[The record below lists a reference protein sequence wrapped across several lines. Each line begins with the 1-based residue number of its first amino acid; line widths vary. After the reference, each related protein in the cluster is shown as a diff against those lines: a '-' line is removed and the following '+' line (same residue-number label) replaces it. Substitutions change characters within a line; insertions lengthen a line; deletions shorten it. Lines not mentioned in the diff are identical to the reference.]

1 MTTPTTSAGPA
12 PTLRAAIIGCGAISN
27 EHLTAIA
34 DSPVSTLVGVCDRS
48 PAAARWTGERHGAAW
63 FTDAG
68 DLLASARPDI
78 VHVLTPPRSH
88 GPLAEQ
94 CLVAGAHVLVEKP
107 VAATAAEYDALAKI
121 AAGAG
126 RILLENHNYLCN
138 DNVLTVDGLV
148 AGGALGEVCDV
159 ELLLSVDLV
168 DGRFADPL
176 LASPV
181 GHLDGGAVRDFLTH
195 LTYLALHHFPDV
207 QWDRVDGR
215 WRNSTGITEL
225 GYDDLAAQIGF
236 GDGRAAI
243 RFSSRVKPECF
254 RMTVRGT
261 RGTAEIELFQPY
273 VRVEI
278 PRGPKVLS
286 PLLNH
291 ARNGGA
297 FVGAAAGGFRNKI
310 LQRSPYHGLHRFVA
324 RLHEALATGGALPTT
339 PDEVRRTCLLVDEIV
354 ATIPA
359 RSDR

>member
-1 MTTPTTSAGPA
+1 VTTSTSAAGA
-12 PTLRAAIIGCGAISN
+12 ATTLRAAVIGCGAISN
-27 EHLTAIA
+27 EHLAAIA
-34 DSPVSTLVGVCDRS
+34 GSGVSELVGVCDRS
-48 PAAARWTGERHGAAW
+48 AAAARWTGERHGAPW
-63 FTDAG
+63 FTDVA
-68 DLLASARPDI
+68 DLLAAARPDV

-94 CLVAGAHVLVEKP
+94 CLTAGAHVLVEKP
-107 VAATAAEYDALAKI
+107 VAATTPEYDALAKV
-121 AAGAG
+121 ADDAG
-126 RILLENHNYLCN
+126 RVLLENHNYLCN

-195 LTYLALHHFPDV
+195 LSYLALHYFPGES
-207 QWDRVDGR
+207 WDRVDGR
-215 WRNSTGITEL
+215 WRNATGVAQL
-225 GYDDLAAQIGF
+225 GYDDLAAQVGF
-236 GDGRAAI
+236 GDGRASI
-243 RFSSRVKPECF
+243 RFSSRIKPESF

-310 LQRSPYHGLHRFVA
+310 LQRSPYHGLHRFVG
-324 RLHEALATGGALPTT
+324 RLHEALLSGGPLPTT
-339 PDEVRRTCLLVDEIV
+339 PAEVRRTCLLVDEIV
-354 ATIPA
+354 ATVPA
-359 RSDR
+359 EADR